1 MDSKMIQL
9 VIDEEETQRWYKN
22 GKLHRTDGPAVI
34 YENGTQRW
42 YQNNKLHRTDGPA
55 VIFPDGEKLW
65 YLNGVIYEPQDKFNN
80 LKFSIKD
87 GF

>member
-1 MDSKMIQL
+1 MIQL
-9 VIDEEETQRWYKN
+9 VIDEEETQRWYLN
-22 GKLHRTDGPAVI
+22 GKRHRTDGPAVI
-34 YENGTQRW
+34 YENGYQEW
-42 YQNNKLHRTDGPA
+42 YLNGKLHRENGPA

-65 YLNGVIYEPQDKFNN
+65 YLNGVIHIPQDKFNN

>member
-1 MDSKMIQL
+1 MDSKMIEYRVDQ
-9 VIDEEETQRWYKN
+9 DGTQNWYQK
-22 GKLHRTDGPAVI
+22 GKLHREDGPAII
-34 YENGTQRW
+34 YPDGEERW
-42 YQNNKLHRTDGPA
+42 YQYGKLHRTDGPA